1 VVHSDGPSM
10 LVVVLS
16 STAGILSV
24 LALVFFLV
32 RYLMKRR
39 SKQRNQTICELS
51 TIIKTN
57 ADLVG
62 LHAMKQRA
70 DTVSDR
76 FELSG
81 DGTFE
86 RHLLQPKHRGLPSD
100 QPDNSDYSVE
110 LEDILQLMARSDI
123 KIQSFVDPHL
133 RNELENKIQNSN
145 EISCGDHAAI
155 LQLISRIE
163 IESTTSLALPTP
175 ERIKLLQQ
183 RILEGPFTENHSV
196 VLKLICNNE
205 YRSETNQED
214 QESQGI
220 LPNCDMLGDIGRQD
234 APVVEVD
241 LEITPGDLENK
252 SLSSEKRDVLM
263 LLKKCELE
271 LSFLSQ
277 EGGRKLIEEK
287 LVNQE
292 GPLHVEHLA
301 MLQLIS
307 KIEID
312 SNLSMDPERKSL
324 LQKRTLEGPLTLDH
338 LCALETLMKLEV
350 EISKEG
356 NMGVRLED
364 HEFDK
369 NIKLENPMGH
379 ELEGYSMET
388 TTSPEIKSSFMVDV
402 ISSVEIKSSLFST
415 EEKAALQLMELRAK
429 TNRIR
434 QSLPDWVKEGL
445 VPPRRQ
451 ALQEPSVL
459 SDDIELNHG
468 AESGAVVISCS
479 VRADIGFV
487 SDRFTPSVQ
496 YHDTASSQ
504 QQQALENVFLQNVA
518 ISEGSLPS
526 SCDVRA
532 DLVFLTDAVTPAAAN
547 VLDGVYLLQDPNIAI
562 SEEPSNF
569 RRVFEPSGST
579 LLAKPS
585 GIKAWIVW
593 LVNTLLR
600 CLASCLSTVLGFCF
614 SRHYHIPDQGDSP
627 ELGTEI
633 RE

>member
-1 VVHSDGPSM
+1 M

-24 LALVFFLV
+24 LAFVFFLV
-32 RYLMKRR
+32 RHLMKRR
-39 SKQRNQTICELS
+39 SKQRFQTIGELS
-51 TIIKTN
+51 TSIKTN
-57 ADLVG
+57 SDLVG
-62 LHAMKQRA
+62 LHAIKQRA
-70 DTVSDR
+70 YTVSER
-76 FELSG
+76 FELTG

-86 RHLLQPKHRGLPSD
+86 RPLLQPKHRGLPSD
-100 QPDNSDYSVE
+100 QTDNSDYAVE

-123 KIQSFVDPHL
+123 KIQSFVDPNL
-133 RNELENKIQNSN
+133 RNELERKITNSS
-145 EISCGDHAAI
+145 EISNVDHAAI

-163 IESTTSLALPTP
+163 IESTTSLALQTP
-175 ERIKLLQQ
+175 ERINLLQQ

-205 YRSETNQED
+205 LRSEANQEN

-220 LPNCDMLGDIGRQD
+220 LPNCDMLGDISRQD
-234 APVVEVD
+234 GPVVEVD
-241 LEITPGDLENK
+241 LEVTPGDLENK
-252 SLSSEKRDVLM
+252 SLSSERRDVLM

-271 LSFLSQ
+271 PSFLSQ

-287 LVNQE
+287 LINQE

-301 MLQLIS
+301 VLQLIS
-307 KIEID
+307 KIETD
-312 SNLSMDPERKSL
+312 SDLSMDPERKSL
-324 LQKRTLEGPLTLDH
+324 LQKRTLEGPLTSDH
-338 LCALETLMKLEV
+338 LCALETLMKLEL
-350 EISKEG
+350 EISTEG

-369 NIKLENPMGH
+369 KIKLENPMGH
-379 ELEGYSMET
+379 ELEGYSMKT
-388 TTSPEIKSSFMVDV
+388 TTRPEIKSSFMVDI

-445 VPPRRQ
+445 VPPRRK

-459 SDDIELNHG
+459 SDNIELNND
-468 AESGAVVISCS
+468 AESGAVMISCD
-479 VRADIGFV
+479 VRADIGFL
-487 SDRFTPSVQ
+487 SDRFTPTVQ
-496 YHDTASSQ
+496 STARSQ
-504 QQQALENVFLQNVA
+504 QQQALEGVFLQNVA
-518 ISEGSLPS
+518 ISEGSRAS

-532 DLVFLTDAVTPAAAN
+532 DIVFLSDAVTPAAAH
-547 VLDGVYLLQDPNIAI
+547 VLDGVYLLQDQNIAI
-562 SEEPSNF
+562 SEEPCNV
-569 RRVFEPSGST
+569 RRVVEPSGST
-579 LLAKPS
+579 LLANPS
-585 GIKAWIVW
+585 GIKAWIVR
-593 LVNTLLR
+593 LANTLLR

-614 SRHYHIPDQGDSP
+614 SRYYHVPDQGDNP
-627 ELGTEI
+627 EIGTEI